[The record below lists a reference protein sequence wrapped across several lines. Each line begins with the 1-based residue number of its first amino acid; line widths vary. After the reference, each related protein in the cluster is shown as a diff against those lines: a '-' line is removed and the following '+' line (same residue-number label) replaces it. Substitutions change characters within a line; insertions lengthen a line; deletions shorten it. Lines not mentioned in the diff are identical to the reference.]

1 VLQVAGCSSFLIFV
15 LNFTWPKQRTAE
27 QQNFELQNFEGSFPS
42 TFDIP
47 YSIFDI
53 RFPKVSYSIKLAAPA
68 ASG

>member
-1 VLQVAGCSSFLIFV
+1 LDETSPGRNS
-15 LNFTWPKQRTAE
+15 E
-27 QQNFELQNFEGSFPS
+27 QQNVEGSFPS

-53 RFPKVSYSIKLAAPA
+53 RFPKVSFPTQLAASA

>member
-1 VLQVAGCSSFLIFV
+1 LYETSPGRNSE
-15 LNFTWPKQRTAE
+15 P
-27 QQNFELQNFEGSFPS
+27 QNLEGSFPS

-53 RFPKVSYSIKLAAPA
+53 RFPKVSYSIKLAAAA

>member
-1 VLQVAGCSSFLIFV
+1 LYETSHNRNSE
-15 LNFTWPKQRTAE
+15 P
-27 QQNFELQNFEGSFPS
+27 QNFEGSFPS

-53 RFPKVSYSIKLAAPA
+53 RFPKVSFPIQLAAPV